1 VGSLLLDTHALYW
14 YEAGAP
20 QLSSRALGVMRTGAS
35 PLTVSATS
43 IWEGHRRRGV
53 AVVSQRRD
61 ASCSLIAAVRRRV
74 RGPHRQRRTSGG
86 LLPLKLGLDSLAREF
101 PAVVDASAKADPRW
115 PPSRRP

>member
-1 VGSLLLDTHALYW
+1 VDSLLLDTHALCW

-74 RGPHRQRRTSGG
+74 RGPHRQRSTSGG
-86 LLPLKLGLDSLAREF
+86 LLPLKLVHRRIQKIPTMGAFVALSWR
-101 PAVVDASAKADPRW
+101 ASAEQAG
-115 PPSRRP
+115 